1 MADTRFDFSTS
12 RIMLAKEE
20 NIDDVNNIFKDLY
33 KKGDE
38 MLDVEKKLM
47 GRIDC
52 LKIQLIADMNVKTTK
67 YQ

>member
-38 MLDVEKKLM
+38 MLDVEKLM